1 MLVAFKKKTTNLLR
15 NKTDTGKKRS
25 KIRESYKVNL
35 QHYEKKT
42 INSIILRCSGY
53 DEL

>member
-1 MLVAFKKKTTNLLR
+1 MLVALKKRLPTFCVIKQIR
-15 NKTDTGKKRS
+15 EKRS

-42 INSIILRCSGY
+42 INSIILRRSGY